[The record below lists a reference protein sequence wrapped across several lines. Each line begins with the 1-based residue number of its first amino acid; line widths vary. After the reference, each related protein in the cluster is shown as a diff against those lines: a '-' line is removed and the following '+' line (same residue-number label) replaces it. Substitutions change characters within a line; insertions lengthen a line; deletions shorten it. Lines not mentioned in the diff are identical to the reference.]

1 MKNWEILEISPTRNK
16 EEIER
21 AYNKKLKETKGAN
34 KTEELKEA
42 YDKALEYAE
51 EEPKEELKIMD
62 LAISKEYKNMLSI
75 DYWKEYHTK
84 HEKTMGIIK
93 SNLVKNLEK
102 YISTNYFAIPK
113 ELIFYI
119 IKKFNLFEKNL
130 EIIKEYE
137 ELPEFNISYISNR
150 TDRENIQFYAL
161 RYDIYS
167 KIYLGEIETKEL
179 EDDFSKAEEIYNED
193 TELKTLKTTF
203 GLLKDIAK
211 TKGDPLVLNYCKKYF
226 KELEKSETE
235 IFLFYENLIEKF
247 EEDDLN
253 SLDENFYAF
262 ENSDYLPNYLNDF
275 IKGYVKY
282 RLGEYDSSYNYLFE
296 SSEPPKEIRNIS
308 KMMFINKYEL
318 LDEKTRS
325 KLFGGKDFNIYD
337 LIENYI
343 LTITIDNWK
352 NLVKGID
359 ENTYKEFQKIV
370 ADYLPDN
377 FMIIPKEVV
386 DYIYDYFKIDFIN
399 TFELTNEKK
408 YFIKNMPKFDF
419 SINKNQ
425 EHYRKKYE
433 YYILSSLKDKEEEQ
447 EKYYEALKTEEFDLD
462 LELIRLQNL
471 FTNDIL
477 TNLGEYKDFDRLRSK
492 IIELER
498 YNREEIKLYKVF
510 LKSYDYKKLEE
521 FEYDEFLNIEV
532 NGLFID
538 EQVYTFIS
546 TVVYKIIGDE
556 EKYEEN
562 KFKLSYFYN
571 KAVVDVLVLLKK
583 LKRKKKGKKNSINY
597 KVISIIVILIIIII
611 FAVVKLIK

>member
-21 AYNKKLKETKGAN
+21 AYNKKLQETKGEN

-42 YDKALEYAE
+42 YNKALEYAE
-51 EEPKEELKIMD
+51 EEPTEELKIMD
-62 LAISKEYKNMLSI
+62 LAISKEYKDMLSI
-75 DYWKEYHTK
+75 DYWKEYHIRY
-84 HEKTMGIIK
+84 EKTMGIIQ

-102 YISTNYFAIPK
+102 YIKTNYFAIPK

-119 IKKFNLFEKNL
+119 IGKFNLFEKNL
-130 EIIKEYE
+130 EIIREYE
-137 ELPEFNISYISNR
+137 VLPEFNISYISNK
-150 TDRENIQFYAL
+150 TDKENIQFYGL
-161 RYDIYS
+161 RYDIYH
-167 KIYLGEIETKEL
+167 KIYLGEIDSKEL

-193 TELKTLKTTF
+193 NDLKILKTTV
-203 GLLKDIAK
+203 GLLKDIEK
-211 TKGDPLVLNYCKKYF
+211 TKADPLVLNYCKKYF
-226 KELEKSETE
+226 KELGKSETE
-235 IFLFYENLIEKF
+235 IFLFYENLIEKL
-247 EEDDLN
+247 EDDELKL
-253 SLDENFYAF
+253 LDEKFYDF
-262 ENSDYLPNYLNDF
+262 KNSDYLPNYLNDF
-275 IKGYVKY
+275 IKGYIKY

-296 SSEPPKEIRNIS
+296 SSETPKEIRNIS

-318 LDEKTRS
+318 LDENTRS

-343 LTITIDNWK
+343 LTIDIDNWE
-352 NLVKGID
+352 NLVKDID

-377 FMIIPKEVV
+377 FMTIPKQVV

-408 YFIKNMPKFDF
+408 YFIKNLPKFDF
-419 SINKNQ
+419 SRNKNQ

-447 EKYYEALKTEEFDLD
+447 EKYYEALKTDEFDLD

-477 TNLGEYKDFDRLRSK
+477 TNLGEYKDFDELRSK
-492 IIELER
+492 IVELEK
-498 YNREEIKLYKVF
+498 YKREEIKLYKVF

-521 FEYDEFLNIEV
+521 FEYDEFLNIEAK
-532 NGLFID
+532 GLFID

-546 TVVYKIIGDE
+546 TVVYKIMGNE

-571 KAVVDVLVLLKK
+571 KAAVDVLVLLKK
-583 LKRKKKGKKNSINY
+583 IKRKKKGKKGNNNY
-597 KVISIIVILIIIII
+597 KIIGIVVILIIIII
-611 FAVVKLIK
+611 FGVVKFLK